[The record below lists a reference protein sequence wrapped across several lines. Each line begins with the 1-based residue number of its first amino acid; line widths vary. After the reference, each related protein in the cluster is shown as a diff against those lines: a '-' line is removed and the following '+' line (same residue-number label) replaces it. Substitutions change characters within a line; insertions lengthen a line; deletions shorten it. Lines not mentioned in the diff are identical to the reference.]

1 MNITI
6 EIPDE
11 LVTIAQNYTDLT
23 LEKGK
28 SVAKNAIVSLVI
40 SEATKKIRE
49 DGDAD
54 TQELVDTK
62 IQEIINII
70 KE

>member
-23 LEKGK
+23 VEKGK

-70 KE
+70 KD

>member
-23 LEKGK
+23 VEKGK